1 MDSGSLVSRFS
12 HRTTAKF
19 CWRGAIMALVS
30 IKLVPVYDD
39 CTTWFS
45 CIYSLKFL
53 AQAFKRGGEGKVQIP
68 FPSPFELLLRRLF
81 LVLIM
86 TFLRVARGVFN
97 PVIPT
102 QISAESDIKIPKAFI
117 VYLVPCSKPKNA
129 SLTKLPNIGYPFIII
144 AILNL
149 GPSPPPRPTSEI

>member
-1 MDSGSLVSRFS
+1 MIFLYLFVEIFGAGVQKGRGRESPNSLPLPF
-12 HRTTAKF
+12 RTLA
-19 CWRGAIMALVS
+19 
-30 IKLVPVYDD
+30 
-39 CTTWFS
+39 
-45 CIYSLKFL
+45 
-53 AQAFKRGGEGKVQIP
+53 AQAIFGLDNDVPEGRQ
-68 FPSPFELLLRRLF
+68 
-81 LVLIM
+81 
-86 TFLRVARGVFN
+86 GVFN

-149 GPSPPPRPTSEI
+149 GPSPPPPHL